1 MAAMRHH
8 KLSFT
13 VALTCISR
21 VLILRDRVLGWVGP
35 GSQDTP
41 GLSAARLKISSGANL
56 LDAVF
61 VQPTASPARAAMLL
75 CHGIGETV
83 QHWFPVQRLLAAN
96 GVASLVFDYSGYG
109 RSTGRPSSAQ
119 FDLDALSAFQ
129 TLRRHAHPLPT
140 SILGFSLGSGPAV
153 AIVNAAAPDYLVLC
167 GAFTSFRDALHA
179 IGLPARLSP
188 LVPPLWSAQQSL
200 RDCRVPV
207 LVVHGQNDRLFPV
220 QMARD
225 LASCCPGPVELLIV
239 SNLAHNQLFRK
250 PDLSFW
256 GPIIARLYG
265 ES

>member
-1 MAAMRHH
+1 
-8 KLSFT
+8 LST
-13 VALTCISR
+13 
-21 VLILRDRVLGWVGP
+21 
-35 GSQDTP
+35 
-41 GLSAARLKISSGANL
+41 ARLKISSGKNL

-61 VQPTASPARAAMLL
+61 VEPAANPARAALLL

-109 RSTGRPSSAQ
+109 RSTGRPNSAQ

-129 TLRRHAHPLPT
+129 TLRRLTHPLPI
-140 SILGFSLGSGPAV
+140 SILGFSLGSGPAA
-153 AIVNAAAPDYLVLC
+153 AIVNAAAPDSLVLC

-179 IGLPARLSP
+179 IGLPARLAP
-188 LVPPLWSAQQSL
+188 LVPPLWSAQHSL

-207 LVVHGQNDRLFPV
+207 LVVHGQNDRLFPI

-225 LASCCPGPVELLIV
+225 LASCCPGPVELLIAP
-239 SNLAHNQLFRK
+239 NLAHNQLFRK

-256 GPIIARLYG
+256 GPIIARIVG
-265 ES
+265 